1 MEENSA
7 TSPKSGALILE
18 AERTCAERGLRL
30 TRLRRR
36 VLEILLEH
44 GGPVKA
50 YDLLEAMR
58 DSGRPIPPATA
69 YRTLE
74 FLLEQ
79 GFAHRVNALGAYVA
93 CTGEHAGPRLFLL
106 ICSVCR
112 KTEEISDPEIYHSM
126 LGRLNELGFP
136 LAGGSV
142 EVQGICPC
150 CARG

>member
-1 MEENSA
+1 VGGNEGTA
-7 TSPKSGALILE
+7 PKRAALILA
-18 AERTCAERGLRL
+18 AERRCAERGLRL
-30 TRLRRR
+30 TRLRRE
-36 VLEILLEH
+36 VLEILLER

-69 YRTLE
+69 YRTLG

-79 GFAHRVNALGAYVA
+79 GLVHRVNALNAYVA
-93 CTGEHAGPRLFLL
+93 CTGEHAGRRLFLL
-106 ICSVCR
+106 VCSVCR
-112 KTEEISDPEIYHSM
+112 RTEEIDDPELYHSM
-126 LGRLNELGFP
+126 LRRLNELGFS

-150 CARG
+150 CAPG

>member
-1 MEENSA
+1 MEENNG
-7 TSPKSGALILE
+7 TSPRRAELILA
-18 AERTCAERGLRL
+18 AERLCAERGLRL
-30 TRLRRR
+30 TRLRREI
-36 VLEILLEH
+36 LEILLER

-58 DSGRPIPPATA
+58 SSGRPIPPATA

-79 GFAHRVNALGAYVA
+79 GLAHRVNALNAYVA
-93 CTGEHAGPRLFLL
+93 CTGEHAGRRLFLL
-106 ICSVCR
+106 VCSICR
-112 KTEEISDPEIYHSM
+112 KTEEINDPVLYHSM
-126 LGRLNELGFP
+126 LGRLGELGFS

-142 EVQGICPC
+142 EIQGICPC

>member
-1 MEENSA
+1 MEENDAIPPRSA
-7 TSPKSGALILE
+7 ARMLT
-18 AERTCAERGLRL
+18 AERLCAERGLRL

-36 VLEILLEH
+36 ALEILLER

-58 DSGRPIPPATA
+58 GSGRPIPPATA

-79 GFAHRVNALGAYVA
+79 GFAHRVNALNAYVA
-93 CTGEHAGPRLFLL
+93 CTGEHAGQRLILL
-106 ICSVCR
+106 VCSVCR
-112 KTEEISDPEIYHSM
+112 KTEEIDDPGIYHS
-126 LGRLNELGFP
+126 LVDRLDERGFS

-142 EVQGICPC
+142 EVQGVCPC
-150 CARG
+150 CACC